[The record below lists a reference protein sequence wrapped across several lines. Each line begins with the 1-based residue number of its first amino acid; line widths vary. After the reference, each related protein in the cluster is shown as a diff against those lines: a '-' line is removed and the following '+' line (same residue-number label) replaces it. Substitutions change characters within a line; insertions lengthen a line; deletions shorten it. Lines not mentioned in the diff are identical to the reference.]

1 MDSVDDTTQ
10 NYVEW
15 KAVEEGF
22 HLLERD
28 LSKLQ
33 VLSLTLGADC
43 IDTYL
48 DASTL

>member
-1 MDSVDDTTQ
+1 MDDTTQ

-33 VLSLTLGADC
+33 VLSLTLAADR
-43 IDTYL
+43 IDTYVH
-48 DASTL
+48 ARTL